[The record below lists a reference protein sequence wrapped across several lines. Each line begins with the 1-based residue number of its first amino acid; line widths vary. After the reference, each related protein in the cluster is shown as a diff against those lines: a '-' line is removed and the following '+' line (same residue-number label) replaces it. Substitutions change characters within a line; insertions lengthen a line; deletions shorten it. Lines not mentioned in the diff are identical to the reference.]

1 MSTVHPT
8 IFDRDSWAQWYARQ
22 HLQTDPGITAVYY
35 LPTGAG
41 VRDIRLVEVNTM
53 IGERL
58 DDRLEPI
65 DFGIDFG
72 EVTEHRLVVLDV
84 SSNQWGRILNNEIP
98 LPSGWSLDKRLGFS
112 PSSAPPEVDDSDE

>member
-1 MSTVHPT
+1 MSTVHST
-8 IFDRDSWAQWYARQ
+8 TFDKVSWAQWYAQQ
-22 HLQTDPGITAVYY
+22 HLKTDPGITAVYY

-41 VRDIRLVEVNTM
+41 ERDIRLVEVNTM

-72 EVTEHRLVVLDV
+72 EETEHRLVVLDV
-84 SSNQWGRILNNEIP
+84 SSNQWARILKKEMP
-98 LPSGWSLDKRLGFS
+98 LPSGWSLDQWFEFS
-112 PSSAPPEVDDSDE
+112 PSSASKEADDSDE